1 LSIMASEQIFTNAR
15 LVLADRMISGT
26 VAIAGGDIA
35 EMGEGPSA
43 RAGAVDLDGDF
54 LMAGLIELHTD
65 NLEKHC
71 VPRPSVHWPVP
82 SAVLAHDAQIAA
94 AGITTVFDAVAV
106 GGAIDNDDREAM
118 LAAAANAIREAV
130 RHGNLRA
137 THYLHMR
144 CEVAN
149 PRALELFEPFQEEPL
164 VKLVS
169 LMDHTPGQR
178 QFVDQSKLRIYY
190 RGKFGLSEDEF
201 DAMVA
206 SRKVN
211 QALYSDQHRHAIA
224 ELCRSSGVVMASHDD
239 ATDAHIAEAE
249 ALGVTISEFPTTI
262 EAAKAARA
270 KGMTTIMG
278 GPNVVR
284 GGSHSGN
291 ASATDMARADLLDA
305 LSSDYVPSSLLHGA
319 FMLHDDHGLSLA
331 DAIATVTRN
340 PARMV
345 GLADRGEIAPGKRAD
360 LIRVRRLDD
369 GTPVVRQTWRAG
381 ERVA

>member
-1 LSIMASEQIFTNAR
+1 MASETIFSNAR
-15 LVLADRMISGT
+15 LVLADRVVQGS
-26 VAIAGGDIA
+26 VAIADGKITAVD
-35 EMGEGPSA
+35 EGPSA
-43 RAGAVDLDGDF
+43 HPEAVDLEGDY

-71 VPRPSVHWPVP
+71 VPRPSVQWPVP

-106 GGAIDNDDREAM
+106 GGAIDNDSREAM
-118 LAAAANAIREAV
+118 LAAAADAIRAAV

-144 CEVAN
+144 CEVSN
-149 PRALELFEPFQEEPL
+149 PRALELFEPFRDEPL

-178 QFVDQSKLRIYY
+178 QFVDASKLRVYY
-190 RGKFGLSEDEF
+190 KGKYGVNDAEF
-201 DAMVA
+201 EAMVA
-206 SRKVN
+206 NRKMN
-211 QALYSDQHRHAIA
+211 QALYSDKFRIAIA
-224 ELCRSSGVVMASHDD
+224 ELCRQGGVVMASHDD
-239 ATDAHIAEAE
+239 ATDAHVAEAD
-249 ALGVTISEFPTTI
+249 ALGVSISEFPTTI
-262 EAAKAARA
+262 EAAEAARA

-278 GPNVVR
+278 GPNMVR

-291 ASATDMARADLLDA
+291 VSTSDMARAGLLDA

-319 FMLHDDHGLSLA
+319 FMLHDDHGLSLP
-331 DAIATVTRN
+331 DAISTITRN

-345 GLADRGEIAPGKRAD
+345 ELSDRGEIAPTKRAD
-360 LIRVRRLDD
+360 LIHVRRLDD

>member
-1 LSIMASEQIFTNAR
+1 MLNERIFTNAR
-15 LVLADRMISGT
+15 LVLADRVINGGI
-26 VAIAGGDIA
+26 AIT
-35 EMGEGPSA
+35 GEEIT
-43 RAGAVDLDGDF
+43 AVDEACSSRPGAIDLEGDY
-54 LMAGLIELHTD
+54 LIAGLIELHTD

-118 LAAAANAIREAV
+118 LAAAANAIRDAV

-144 CEVAN
+144 CEVSN
-149 PRALELFEPFQEEPL
+149 PRALELFEPFREEPL

-178 QFVDQSKLRIYY
+178 QFVDASKLRVYY
-190 RGKFGLSEDEF
+190 QGKYGVNDAQF
-201 DAMVA
+201 DAMIEN
-206 SRKVN
+206 RKEN
-211 QALYSDQHRHAIA
+211 QALYSDQYRAAIA
-224 ELCRSSGVVMASHDD
+224 GLCRQSGVVMASHDD
-239 ATDAHIAEAE
+239 ATDAHIAEADS
-249 ALGVTISEFPTTI
+249 LGVTISEFPTTI
-262 EAAKAARA
+262 EAANAARA
-270 KGMTTIMG
+270 RGMTTIMG

-291 ASATDMARADLLDA
+291 ASASDMARVGLLDA

-319 FMLHDDHGLSLA
+319 FMLHDDHDLSLTE
-331 DAIATVTRN
+331 AISTVTRN
-340 PARMV
+340 PAKMV
-345 GLADRGEIAPGKRAD
+345 GLTDRGEIAPSKRAD